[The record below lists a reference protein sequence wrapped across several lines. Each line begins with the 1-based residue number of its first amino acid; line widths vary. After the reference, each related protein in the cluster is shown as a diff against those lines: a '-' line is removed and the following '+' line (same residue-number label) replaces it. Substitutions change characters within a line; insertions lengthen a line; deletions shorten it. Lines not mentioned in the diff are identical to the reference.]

1 VLGPERKSRIITE
14 RERKITAYHEAGHAV
29 VSRAQPEGEPVRK
42 ITIIPRGIAAGLTW
56 YLTNDEDQRLATK
69 SKLKARLAAMLGG
82 RAAEELVF
90 DKEEVTT
97 GASNDLEQVTSVARQ
112 MVTRWGM
119 SDKLGPMAFG
129 KKEELVFLGREIG
142 EQRDF
147 SEAVAEE
154 IDSEVRNLVAS
165 AHKLAGKLLKKHKD
179 KLNEVANYLLEHETL
194 ELEQFEAL
202 WNDEPI
208 PPPQPPPS
216 PPPASDSTEDA
227 EEDATSDDDSAK
239 SGNDPLPIPSSA

>member
-1 VLGPERKSRIITE
+1 
-14 RERKITAYHEAGHAV
+14 
-29 VSRAQPEGEPVRK
+29 
-42 ITIIPRGIAAGLTW
+42 
-56 YLTNDEDQRLATK
+56 
-69 SKLKARLAAMLGG
+69 M
-82 RAAEELVF
+82 
-90 DKEEVTT
+90 
-97 GASNDLEQVTSVARQ
+97 
-112 MVTRWGM
+112 
-119 SDKLGPMAFG
+119 
-129 KKEELVFLGREIG
+129 
-142 EQRDF
+142 
-147 SEAVAEE
+147 
-154 IDSEVRNLVAS
+154 RNLVAS

-239 SGNDPLPIPSSA
+239 SGNDTLPIPSSA